1 MIRRLF
7 TFSIQSN
14 QLKPVGRWSKPKT
27 KIQEDIKVLL
37 ANYDSCGDSVCGT
50 PKTLQ
55 QDMQKI
61 LKNKEKN
68 NIE

>member
-14 QLKPVGRWSKPKT
+14 KLKPVGRWSKPKT

-50 PKTLQ
+50 PLTLQ